1 MSVLEQQEQ
10 SSPDPIYP
18 VLSTTPTAPP
28 VTEEDAPSHEEL
40 QKELM
45 KVYIYIYLYN
55 FLSHACITYLYVL

>member
-45 KVYIYIYLYN
+45 KVYIYIY
-55 FLSHACITYLYVL
+55 I